1 MSHRNLAWTAEGW
14 EDYLYWQGQD
24 RKTLKRINML
34 IDNILRNDPFEGM
47 GKPEPLKHALAGA
60 WSRRIDEAN
69 RLVYLV
75 TDEYVIVLQARYH
88 Y

>member
-1 MSHRNLAWTAEGW
+1 MSHRDLAWTAEGW

-34 IDNILRNDPFEGM
+34 IDNILRDDPFEGM

-60 WSRRIDEAN
+60 WWRR
-69 RLVYLV
+69 
-75 TDEYVIVLQARYH
+75 
-88 Y
+88 